1 MTNIKKKTL
10 KLQHKIS
17 MIESHGYILDRNYNE
32 HKIINEAVIYNLMY
46 DIEELLN
53 IIFGGFKK

>member
-1 MTNIKKKTL
+1 MTIKEKNAE
-10 KLQHKIS
+10 LQHKLS
-17 MIESHGYILDRNYNE
+17 MIESHGYILDRNYDE